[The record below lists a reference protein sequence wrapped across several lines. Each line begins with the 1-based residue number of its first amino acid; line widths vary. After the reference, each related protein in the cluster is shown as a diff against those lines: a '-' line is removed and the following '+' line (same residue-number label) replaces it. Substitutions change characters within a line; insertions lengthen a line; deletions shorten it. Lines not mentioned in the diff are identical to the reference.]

1 MIGSNDEPAKT
12 NRLDSSNGKF
22 SVTSH
27 EVTILIPA
35 QKLKNKVVRLLSR
48 VTAFLT
54 YAPPSPTLS
63 LLTVVQAEVLRQEQ
77 DGHDTEP
84 NFFQGIHQVR
94 MTAYLIPFLHCSL
107 QHSQNSR
114 PRPQQ
119 RHGRL
124 KRLSLAMTRIP
135 HSPHSPV
142 PSTIPPPVA
151 TTTTIRTH
159 LRHLFTR
166 PPHHVM
172 PLVVDVAFAKGKEV
186 RSPDFYNRVLD
197 V

>member
-1 MIGSNDEPAKT
+1 MGTNDESAKT

-27 EVTILIPA
+27 KVTILIPA

-94 MTAYLIPFLHCSL
+94 MTAYLIPFFLTL
-107 QHSQNSR
+107 FI
-114 PRPQQ
+114 
-119 RHGRL
+119 
-124 KRLSLAMTRIP
+124 LAF
-135 HSPHSPV
+135 SNFS
-142 PSTIPPPVA
+142 
-151 TTTTIRTH
+151 TTTSTAPWASQKTQARYDENPSFTCTIYHSTASCRDYH
-159 LRHLFTR
+159 FQN
-166 PPHHVM
+166 PPTTSIHPATPSCNAARRRCSVCE
-172 PLVVDVAFAKGKEV
+172 G
-186 RSPDFYNRVLD
+186 
-197 V
+197 